1 VAQKRSRQARKEQ
14 RRKEAE
20 LRAKQNQ
27 GVKPLEKRVGEI
39 ERTIARLE
47 QVIAEHNQEL
57 SKPEVYDDA
66 ERRDTLLREVQE
78 AQTDLDRSFA
88 EWTES
93 NEKLE
98 QLRAEIEA
106 AG

>member
-1 VAQKRSRQARKEQ
+1 Q

-27 GVKPLEKRVGEI
+27 GVKPLEKRVATLE
-39 ERTIARLE
+39 ETIAKLE
-47 QVIAEHNQEL
+47 KVIAEHNAEL
-57 SKPEVYDDA
+57 SKPDVYDDA

-78 AQTDLDRSFA
+78 AQTELERSFA
-88 EWTES
+88 EWTEC

-106 AG
+106 AS